1 MSSSVA
7 SAPAGRPDDEVP
19 VGQVADLLLSL
30 SRARRWL
37 SRLATDEPAS
47 LGASGIS
54 ALAQV
59 VRNGPM
65 RMSDLAARE
74 RITAPTLSRVI
85 AGLVEHGYV
94 ERGADP
100 QDARAAVLTA
110 TTAGEELVQGLHSRR
125 TEELATRLGRLSDD
139 DRAALLAAAPAL
151 RRLLVEQ

>member
-1 MSSSVA
+1 MSSSI
-7 SAPAGRPDDEVP
+7 APARAGRQDDDVP
-19 VGQVADLLLSL
+19 VEQVADLLLSL
-30 SRARRWL
+30 SRAKRWL
-37 SRLATDEPAS
+37 SRLAIDEPAS

-59 VRNGPM
+59 VRHGPM
-65 RMSDLAARE
+65 RMSDLAGRE

-100 QDARAAVLTA
+100 QDARAAVVTA
-110 TTAGEELVQGLHSRR
+110 TTAGEELVQGLRSRR
-125 TEELATRLGRLSDD
+125 TEELAARLGRLSADD
-139 DRAALLAAAPAL
+139 LAALLAAAPAL

>member
-1 MSSSVA
+1 VSSPI
-7 SAPAGRPDDEVP
+7 APARAGRQDDDVP
-19 VGQVADLLLSL
+19 VEQVADLLLSL
-30 SRARRWL
+30 SRAKRWL
-37 SRLATDEPAS
+37 SRLATDEPAP

-110 TTAGEELVQGLHSRR
+110 TTAGEELVQGLRSRR
-125 TEELATRLGRLSDD
+125 TEELAARLGRLSSD

>member
-1 MSSSVA
+1 MSP
-7 SAPAGRPDDEVP
+7 SAAAVPAERADDDVP
-19 VGQVADLLLSL
+19 VEQVADLLLSL
-30 SRARRWL
+30 SRAKRWL
-37 SRLATDEPAS
+37 SRLATDEPAP

-110 TTAGEELVQGLHSRR
+110 TTAGEELVQGLRSRR
-125 TEELATRLGRLSDD
+125 TQELAARLCRLSAD